1 MIPRER
7 WRFVAGPGN
16 LPRLRLETGFAPGR
30 YYRVTYRATGAL
42 VAGVGLAAMRDAAAA
57 FRYRSDLPIHGQ
69 RAYAFGVSQAGRFL
83 RQFLYEGFNADERD
97 RRVFD
102 AMWMHVAG
110 AARGGFNERF
120 ATPIA
125 RGVVHGR
132 RSFRLPTS
140 SRSMSMA
147 GVTACRRAIG
157 RISGRRS
164 SIRTRRSSTGVAAGP
179 RRSRTRRLDGKRDLE
194 LPDNVRMY
202 LLAGTQHIVAPFPP
216 VGRHPSPERLS
227 TLPREAAGSS

>member
-7 WRFVAGPGN
+7 WRFVAGPNN
-16 LPRLRLETGFAPGR
+16 LPKLRLETGFEPGR

-83 RQFLYEGFNADERD
+83 RQFLYEGFNVDERD

-110 AARGGFNERF
+110 AARRRHQR
-120 ATPIA
+120 AVCDADA
-125 RGVVHGR
+125 RR
-132 RSFRLPTS
+132 RCSRPRSFRLPNVEQVDVD
-140 SRSMSMA
+140 
-147 GVTACRRAIG
+147 GTA
-157 RISGRRS
+157 
-164 SIRTRRSSTGVAAGP
+164 
-179 RRSRTRRLDGKRDLE
+179 
-194 LPDNVRMY
+194 
-202 LLAGTQHIVAPFPP
+202 
-216 VGRHPSPERLS
+216 
-227 TLPREAAGSS
+227 